1 MDLLEGVL
9 PSVKN
14 LIEKVHLP
22 WTSPAPEVRD
32 GPCGSLVA
40 VKQCNPSPEEWVE
53 AGMLQ

>member
-1 MDLLEGVL
+1 M
-9 PSVKN
+9 
-14 LIEKVHLP
+14 IEKVHLP